1 MSVDSIEDITD
12 KFETAI
18 MALNDVESILEK
30 IVLDNTTSYKLL
42 QKINDLI
49 YYVIDVA
56 QVQGIDISEDI
67 FQE

>member
-42 QKINDLI
+42 QEINDLI
-49 YYVIDVA
+49 YHVIDAA

>member
-1 MSVDSIEDITD
+1 MW
-12 KFETAI
+12 
-18 MALNDVESILEK
+18 NDVESILEK

-42 QKINDLI
+42 QEINDLI
-49 YYVIDVA
+49 YHVIDAA

>member
-42 QKINDLI
+42 QEINDLI
-49 YYVIDVA
+49 YHVIDSA

>member
-1 MSVDSIEDITD
+1 MRYNIEDITD

-18 MALNDVESILEK
+18 MSLNDVESILEK
-30 IVLDNTTSYKLL
+30 SVLDNTTSYKLL
-42 QKINDLI
+42 QEINDLI
-49 YYVIDVA
+49 YHVIDVA

>member
-1 MSVDSIEDITD
+1 MSHNIEDIKD

-18 MALNDVESILEK
+18 MALNDVESLLEE

-42 QKINDLI
+42 QEINDLI
-49 YYVIDVA
+49 YHVIDAA

>member
-1 MSVDSIEDITD
+1 MSVDSIQDIKD

-18 MALNDVESILEK
+18 MALNDVESLLEE

-42 QKINDLI
+42 QEINDLI
-49 YYVIDVA
+49 YHVIDVA

>member
-1 MSVDSIEDITD
+1 MSVDSIQDIKD

-18 MALNDVESILEK
+18 MALNDVESLLEE